1 MIFGKRHFNTVKR
14 MLVLGLSFVM
24 LLSGCGKNAQ
34 AEPEIELIDPVSS
47 ANVTETAVR
56 RTILK
61 YEVLDGGV
69 FPVIS
74 EYSTAS
80 GMKAA
85 DIGFFPGQSVFRGSV
100 LFSGDMQDYIDQEK
114 ATRDALD
121 ELVITYAENWR
132 VNHFKL
138 EELNEFIRSRSE
150 GLENNPT
157 IAIIVQRTM
166 FERDLL
172 KQTMEDDEA
181 IYMLDAEHYNTVL
194 SRLIQNEAKRRVT
207 SYMNGTVVAVSNA
220 SPGAQISEGT
230 NVSAV
235 TDGHS
240 INILADYRSAREIGS
255 AIDVYAVVDGKRY
268 EIEYIPYSA
277 SEYNALK
284 ASGSD
289 VYSVFRVND
298 PEGNISAGQKASV
311 VVLYDKKENILSVSN
326 ESIHRDSSGFYVNL
340 STGDKAY
347 ITKGITDGM
356 FTEVLSGVN
365 EGDVILLDSYNEA
378 PENVATLS
386 RGDYY
391 LNYEGTGYLYYPD
404 ITNVTN
410 NVKYGTVTMTEKKVT
425 EGQRVKKGEVIAYV
439 TVTPDSVKLEELS
452 LKLLRLNEKRVDA
465 QEAADDPNN
474 DFLGKDV
481 QEKLNN
487 AVASLDRQI
496 ASVTEQINEIQ
507 SAYSVT
513 AFTSPVDGVI
523 GYITDLS
530 DGSVLKANERIA
542 TVAATSAEYLYAM
555 NEGKSLLYG
564 MEMTGEYTNPATG
577 ETVTFPLTVSSVSF
591 GPISKELSSDRV
603 YVMPVGGVTLPG
615 GAHDPDAEI
624 SADIP
629 AGVSF
634 TPSNPWEEWVAQQ
647 EAANAPAKQ
656 SYKLTGY
663 LQYESDVI
671 LVPAKAVT
679 IVGKQAY
686 VTVLENGTYV
696 KKGFIAGGINPVRS
710 VTIDGVA
717 YIWAIDGLEE
727 GMVIVY

>member
-326 ESIHRDSSGFYVNL
+326 ESIHRESP
-340 STGDKAY
+340 
-347 ITKGITDGM
+347 
-356 FTEVLSGVN
+356 TEC
-365 EGDVILLDSYNEA
+365 
-378 PENVATLS
+378 
-386 RGDYY
+386 
-391 LNYEGTGYLYYPD
+391 
-404 ITNVTN
+404 
-410 NVKYGTVTMTEKKVT
+410 
-425 EGQRVKKGEVIAYV
+425 
-439 TVTPDSVKLEELS
+439 
-452 LKLLRLNEKRVDA
+452 
-465 QEAADDPNN
+465 
-474 DFLGKDV
+474 
-481 QEKLNN
+481 
-487 AVASLDRQI
+487 
-496 ASVTEQINEIQ
+496 
-507 SAYSVT
+507 
-513 AFTSPVDGVI
+513 SP
-523 GYITDLS
+523 
-530 DGSVLKANERIA
+530 RC
-542 TVAATSAEYLYAM
+542 
-555 NEGKSLLYG
+555 
-564 MEMTGEYTNPATG
+564 
-577 ETVTFPLTVSSVSF
+577 
-591 GPISKELSSDRV
+591 
-603 YVMPVGGVTLPG
+603 
-615 GAHDPDAEI
+615 
-624 SADIP
+624 
-629 AGVSF
+629 
-634 TPSNPWEEWVAQQ
+634 
-647 EAANAPAKQ
+647 
-656 SYKLTGY
+656 
-663 LQYESDVI
+663 
-671 LVPAKAVT
+671 
-679 IVGKQAY
+679 
-686 VTVLENGTYV
+686 
-696 KKGFIAGGINPVRS
+696 
-710 VTIDGVA
+710 
-717 YIWAIDGLEE
+717 
-727 GMVIVY
+727 

>member
-268 EIEYIPYSA
+268 EVEYIPYSA

>member
-1 MIFGKRHFNTVKR
+1 MLNAGKQFNKIKR
-14 MLVLGLSFVM
+14 MLVMGLSFVM
-24 LLSGCGKNAQ
+24 LLTGCGSTAQ
-34 AEPEIELIDPVSS
+34 VEPEIELIDPVSS
-47 ANVTETAVR
+47 ANITETAVR
-56 RTILK
+56 RTIRK

-69 FPVIS
+69 FPIIS

-85 DIGFFPGQSVFRGSV
+85 DIGFFPGQSVYRGSV

-114 ATRDALD
+114 ATRNALD
-121 ELVITYAENWR
+121 NLIITYTESWR
-132 VNHFKL
+132 VNDLKL
-138 EELNEFIRSRSE
+138 KELNEFIRSRSDN
-150 GLENNPT
+150 LENNME
-157 IAIIVQRTM
+157 IAIIVQKTM

-181 IYMLDAEHYNTVL
+181 IFMLDAEHYNNIL
-194 SRLIQNEAKRRVT
+194 YRLTQNEAKRRVT

-220 SPGAQISEGT
+220 SPGQVISEGT

-240 INILADYRSAREIGS
+240 INILADYRSAREINS

-268 EIEYIPYSA
+268 EVNYIPYSV

-284 ASGSD
+284 ASGSE
-289 VYSVFRVND
+289 VYSVFRVED
-298 PEGNISAGQKASV
+298 PEGKISAGQKASI
-311 VVLYDKKENILSVSN
+311 VVLYDQKDDILSVSN
-326 ESIHRDSSGFYVNL
+326 EAIHRDSSGFYVNL
-340 STGDKAY
+340 VSGEKAY

-356 FTEVLSGVN
+356 FTEILSGVG

-378 PENVATLS
+378 PENVVTLE

-391 LNYEGTGYLYYPD
+391 LSYEGTGYLYYPD

-425 EGQRVKKGEVIAYV
+425 QGQRVKKGEVIAYV

-452 LKLLRLNEKRVDA
+452 LKLLRLNEKREDA
-465 QEAADDPNN
+465 KKAAEDPNN
-474 DFLGKDV
+474 EYLGKDV

-487 AVASLDRQI
+487 AVNSYDRQI
-496 ASVTEQINEIQ
+496 ADVSEQIEEIQ
-507 SAYSVT
+507 AAYSVT

-542 TVAATSAEYLYAM
+542 TVAAISSEYLYAM

-564 MEMTGEYTNPATG
+564 MELTGEYTNPATG
-577 ETVTFPLTVSSVSF
+577 ETVSFPLTVSSVSF
-591 GPISKELSSDRV
+591 GPISTELASDRV
-603 YVMPVGGVTLPG
+603 YVMPTGGVTLPG
-615 GAHDPDAEI
+615 GAYDPDAEI

-629 AGVSF
+629 AGESF
-634 TPSNPWEEWVAQQ
+634 TPSNPYEEWLMQQ

-656 SYKLTGY
+656 SYKLKGY
-663 LQYESDVI
+663 LQYESDVV

-686 VTVLENGTYV
+686 VTVFEDGKYIR
-696 KKGFIAGGINPVRS
+696 KGFIAGGINPVRS
-710 VTIDGVA
+710 VTIDGIA